1 MCCVVS
7 DLETLKVQAEAA
19 ARMGYT
25 GKQVWN
31 GDLLIRTPLCV
42 CPGAGTDVYLLW
54 LSR

>member
-7 DLETLKVQAEAA
+7 DLETLKVQSEAA